1 MSSDQLEER
10 VRLVLADV
18 FGMSPAEVGPDTSPD
33 TVDQWDSLQ
42 HLSLV
47 LAIEEEFDLQLGDD
61 ETTEIVTFPLI
72 VETIREKLGAGERS
86 T

>member
-1 MSSDQLEER
+1 MSDQVEER
-10 VRLVLADV
+10 VRTVLADV
-18 FGMSPAEVGPDTSPD
+18 FGIKSADVGPDTSPD
-33 TVDQWDSLQ
+33 TIEQWDSLQ

-72 VETIREKLGAGERS
+72 VETVREKLAAASDG
-86 T
+86 TT